1 MRSRGIR
8 VALAATLAAT
18 ALVLAGCSNDPL
30 AEQYREGSNKGYI
43 SGDGVVTEFAESERT
58 DPIAFEGV
66 DESGE
71 QVSSDDYAGQVLVL
85 NFWYAGCA
93 PCRAEAPLLE
103 EANAEFAGRGASFL
117 GVNVR
122 DQASTAASF
131 SKTFDIT
138 YPSVVDTDG
147 AMQLA
152 FAGKAAANAVPT
164 TLILDTEGRVAARIL
179 GQVKDASIL
188 ETLIESNLPDGADG
202 ADSSDSGSTDSGSTG
217 EPTEPAEPTAPAE
230 AD

>member
-1 MRSRGIR
+1 M
-8 VALAATLAAT
+8 ALAATLAAT

-30 AEQYREGSNKGYI
+30 AEQYREGSGKGYI

-58 DPIAFEGV
+58 DPVVFEGV
-66 DESGE
+66 DENGE
-71 QVSSDDYAGQVLVL
+71 EVTSDDYAGQVLVL

-93 PCRAEAPLLE
+93 PCRAEAPMLE
-103 EANAEFAGRGASFL
+103 EANAEYSAKGASFL

-131 SKTFDIT
+131 AKTFDIT

-147 AMQLA
+147 AMQMA

-164 TLILDTEGRVAARIL
+164 TLVIDPEGRVAARIL
-179 GQVKDASIL
+179 GQLKDVSIL
-188 ETLIESNLPDGADG
+188 ETLIESNLA
-202 ADSSDSGSTDSGSTG
+202 DSGSSGSTS
-217 EPTEPAEPTAPAE
+217 EPTAPAE
-230 AD
+230 AG